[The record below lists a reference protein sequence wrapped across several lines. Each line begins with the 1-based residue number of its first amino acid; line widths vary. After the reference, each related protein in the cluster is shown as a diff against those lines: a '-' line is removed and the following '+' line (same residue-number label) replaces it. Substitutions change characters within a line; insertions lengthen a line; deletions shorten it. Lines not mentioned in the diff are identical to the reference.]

1 MKTFRFVLL
10 LFLVLSISNTAWAQ
24 NQTVKGRVMDSK
36 LKEPLMGVSILEIG
50 TSNGTVTDLDGNFTL
65 SVPKGVVL
73 RISYVGYLVQEVP
86 INGKTYLDIFLKED
100 TELLDEVVIVGYG
113 AQKKATLSGSVTSV
127 GGEKLA
133 KTPVTNVSQ
142 GLAGRLPGVVAVS
155 NTSEPG
161 YDGATITVRGVNTFG
176 KADPLVVVDGVP
188 GRSLERIDPSTIETM
203 SVLKDA
209 SAAIYGA
216 QAANGVILITTKRGK
231 AGKPRVGLDTRQ
243 GPIEDWNGSYT
254 GYYMRKFLDPSVNHQ
269 YDKQPYPW
277 RQIRYAEVL
286 LNYAE
291 ACIEL
296 GEDAEARKYINM
308 IRTRAGMPDIPDS
321 EMGDVLKEHY
331 RNERK
336 IELAY
341 EQHRYFDIRRWM
353 IAPEVIKN
361 VQGIDIRYPY
371 GVTEPNYSIID
382 VQERKWN
389 DKSYLLPI
397 YLDEMQKNDLLIQNP
412 LY

>member
-1 MKTFRFVLL
+1 M
-10 LFLVLSISNTAWAQ
+10 
-24 NQTVKGRVMDSK
+24 
-36 LKEPLMGVSILEIG
+36 
-50 TSNGTVTDLDGNFTL
+50 
-65 SVPKGVVL
+65 
-73 RISYVGYLVQEVP
+73 
-86 INGKTYLDIFLKED
+86 KED

-231 AGKPRVGLDTRQ
+231 QASR
-243 GPIEDWNGSYT
+243 E
-254 GYYMRKFLDPSVNHQ
+254 
-269 YDKQPYPW
+269 
-277 RQIRYAEVL
+277 
-286 LNYAE
+286 
-291 ACIEL
+291 
-296 GEDAEARKYINM
+296 
-308 IRTRAGMPDIPDS
+308 
-321 EMGDVLKEHY
+321 
-331 RNERK
+331 
-336 IELAY
+336 
-341 EQHRYFDIRRWM
+341 
-353 IAPEVIKN
+353 
-361 VQGIDIRYPY
+361 
-371 GVTEPNYSIID
+371 
-382 VQERKWN
+382 
-389 DKSYLLPI
+389 
-397 YLDEMQKNDLLIQNP
+397 
-412 LY
+412 